1 MVTQEIVSAISYNG
15 YGQINQLTYGNGTI
29 TDYSYATG
37 NTNKATTLM
46 GSTVLAKEQGASVQ
60 TPILSRDYT
69 YNKQGMVRKM
79 IRNVAG
85 SLLSQFG
92 TATFT
97 DTYAYDRFGRLDGH
111 EQLDGSSSIYTL
123 DMDYNKAGSI
133 TLKNSNGSSFMNATA
148 LTYDLQ
154 YHYDPSKDHQ
164 LDHIWDPASGATT
177 SFKYNTSGSITQ
189 IDDPAQAIPQDF
201 FWNEQ
206 QQLTGVKNQQGVH
219 HYIYDHS
226 GERIMKSSLINTTVY
241 LNDQVI
247 DNVTNLDPYTVY
259 VNPYYVVT
267 GLMGGDR
274 VSKHYYMN
282 QQRVATDITINY
294 DPNGGAGG
302 GEYAPSKGLDDL
314 KEVVQE
320 LSHEP
325 LDTSVLTLP
334 SLTDYYPETAT
345 AKSSNSQAEGAGS
358 SGRIL
363 FWYHPDYLGNVDL
376 VTEIDGFAHE
386 FFIYNPWGEEMHQW
400 NANTYAFTSPYRFN
414 SKELDPETGLAYYGA
429 RYYQNKM
436 GVWLSVDPLAT
447 KYPRDMPYNF
457 VQNNPLIKVDPNG
470 KEVVVLDE
478 LSKQNIL
485 NTLTINEARFVKF
498 NKNGTL
504 NVRRLNKSESKSENM
519 TALKSLANSDIK
531 YKFKV
536 TSQDHRGEKFVDNN
550 SRNYYHGVT
559 EMPGAE
565 FDPSPDDDVWVLV
578 GDHRVGADAAETTAH
593 EAYGHAYFHELE
605 RQGKEVNPNHTY
617 RMEISN
623 ETNPMEIE
631 LIGVASN
638 VALENQIKLVSE
650 QAIKNYNSRR
660 Q

>member
-1 MVTQEIVSAISYNG
+1 
-15 YGQINQLTYGNGTI
+15 
-29 TDYSYATG
+29 
-37 NTNKATTLM
+37 
-46 GSTVLAKEQGASVQ
+46 
-60 TPILSRDYT
+60 
-69 YNKQGMVRKM
+69 
-79 IRNVAG
+79 
-85 SLLSQFG
+85 
-92 TATFT
+92 
-97 DTYAYDRFGRLDGH
+97 LDGH

-133 TLKNSNGSSFMNATA
+133 TFKNGNGSSFMNATA
-148 LTYDLQ
+148 LTYGLE
-154 YHYDPSKDHQ
+154 YNYDPSKDHQ
-164 LDHIWDPASGATT
+164 LDHIWDPASGTTT

-219 HYIYDHS
+219 HYIYDHQ
-226 GERIMKSSLINTTVY
+226 GERLMKSSLINTSVY

-259 VNPYYVVT
+259 VNPFYVVT
-267 GLMGGDR
+267 GLLGGDR

-294 DPNGGAGG
+294 DPNGGGGG

-325 LDTSVLTLP
+325 LDTSILELP
-334 SLTDYYPETAT
+334 SIADYYPETAT
-345 AKSSNSQAEGAGS
+345 AKSSSFQAEGAGS

-436 GVWLSVDPLAT
+436 GVWLSVDRLAS
-447 KYPRDMPYNF
+447 KYTNISPF
-457 VQNNPLIKVDPNG
+457 VYGGNNSLAFIDPNG
-470 KEVVVLDE
+470 DSL
-478 LSKQNIL
+478 IL
-485 NTLTINEARFVKF
+485 TFTRANNTLTVINWDNFQK
-498 NKNGTL
+498 GL
-504 NVRRLNKSESKSENM
+504 PW
-519 TALKSLANSDIK
+519 
-531 YKFKV
+531 KV
-536 TSQDHRGEKFVDNN
+536 V
-550 SRNYYHGVT
+550 
-559 EMPGAE
+559 
-565 FDPSPDDDVWVLV
+565 SP
-578 GDHRVGADAAETTAH
+578 
-593 EAYGHAYFHELE
+593 
-605 RQGKEVNPNHTY
+605 
-617 RMEISN
+617 
-623 ETNPMEIE
+623 
-631 LIGVASN
+631 
-638 VALENQIKLVSE
+638 E
-650 QAIKNYNSRR
+650 QYQEGGIKNANGEQIANQVLLIKGVFTGGQSSPTGITYGNSKDEKPLPPGRYEILNDGDDAGYYR
-660 Q
+660 LDAIDSAPRNDQYDNEKYLNADGGLRSHMRLHSGSLSYGCATINKYDQQAMKGWNILDKMLQTTSTSLTRDRMGFMNTLGLTNTQVIRYGKMIVR